1 MRSLA
6 PNLLAIAAV
15 LLGALAWTSGAGAAP
30 AVTGAFELG
39 NKIGVNNKI
48 VEGPDGNMW
57 FTVGDELVGR
67 ITPSGQVTEYEIT
80 GLKNPVGIAPGP
92 DGNLWVPTKEAVI
105 RFSPADPEGTAHKF
119 ALTEI
124 GEEGQIVEGPDRLM
138 WVATENKVIHF
149 STADPEGTE
158 QKVALAGELDP
169 KDIDVAGSLVAI
181 ADNHGGG
188 RVVTFTTAGVQK
200 DFGIPGG
207 SQGLAGAPGGQIGF
221 SAAGATPEQAG
232 LITPAGST
240 PTQSFEL
247 LGDPFGVAYGSDQAF
262 WIVRFGAGELTRVT
276 SGGAVS
282 SLAGLPKESCR
293 QIAAG
298 PENTLWVTCGFKEHV
313 VEESEIVRVGGLE
326 PPSTTTTTTTT
337 PGPVPA
343 QPASKP
349 IPNTKIRKG
358 PKKIVRTAKATAT
371 VRFVF
376 SSTIPLSGFQ
386 CRLTKLSPLGK
397 KATASRPRAAFA
409 TCRSPKV
416 LHLAPGRYR
425 FAVRAVSAEV
435 ADPTPAERSFRVVRK
450 PRHR

>member
-1 MRSLA
+1 MIVSLA
-6 PNLLAIAAV
+6 
-15 LLGALAWTSGAGAAP
+15 ALVWASGAGAAP

-57 FTVGDELVGR
+57 FTIGEELVGK
-67 ITPSGQVTEYEIT
+67 ITPSGQVTEYEIS

-92 DGNLWVPTKEAVI
+92 DGNLWVPTKEAVTK
-105 RFSPADPEGTAHKF
+105 FSPADPEGTAHEF
-119 ALTEI
+119 VLNEI
-124 GEEGQIVEGPDRLM
+124 GEEGQIVEGPDKLM
-138 WVATENKVIHF
+138 WVASENKVIHF

-188 RVVTFTTAGVQK
+188 RVVTFTTTGVQK
-200 DFGIPGG
+200 DFAIPGG

-221 SAAGATPEQAG
+221 SAAGAMPEQAG
-232 LITPAGST
+232 LITPASST
-240 PTQSFEL
+240 LAQSFEL

-276 SGGAVS
+276 SSATVS

-313 VEESEIVRVGGLE
+313 VEESEIVRVSGLE
-326 PPSTTTTTTTT
+326 PPSTTTTTTT
-337 PGPVPA
+337 GAPA
-343 QPASKP
+343 PPSTVKP

-358 PKKIVRTAKATAT
+358 PKKVVRTAKATAT
-371 VRFVF
+371 VRFAF
-376 SSTIPLSGFQ
+376 SSTIPRSAFQ
-386 CRLTKLSPLGK
+386 CKLTKLSARGK
-397 KATASRPRAAFA
+397 KATPSRATFA

-416 LHLAPGRYR
+416 LHLAPGSYR

-450 PRHR
+450 SRHR